1 MARECGKINFFKQK
15 HTYGGNTM
23 NVKPLQ
29 AKDVAEKVLFG
40 ELFILDVRNEADY
53 EDWKIEGKEVTSMNV
68 PYFDLLEGV
77 DHIVS
82 ELPKDKD
89 VLVVCA
95 KEGSSIFVAEQ
106 LTEAGLENIY
116 YLSGGMKA
124 WSEYVKPIKVGDL
137 KDGGS
142 MYQFNRLGKGC
153 LSYMVISKGQAA
165 VIDAVRTVEA
175 YEEFAKEQGAVITNV
190 MDTHLH
196 ADHISGGRKLAEKV
210 NGTYWLPPKDAEEV
224 VFSYEPL
231 VEGAVITVGQTKI
244 DIEAIYSPGHTIG
257 STSFIVDDEYLLS
270 GDILFVDSIGRPDL
284 AGKAEDWV
292 SDLRNTLYSRY
303 KELSQSLIVLPAH
316 YSKISEMDE
325 NGVVSAKLKDLF
337 AYNAGLNIE
346 DKEEFRKVVTE
357 NLPPQPNAYEEI
369 RQTNMGKIHPSAD
382 EEREMEIGPNRC
394 AVHE

>member
-1 MARECGKINFFKQK
+1 MKVK
-15 HTYGGNTM
+15 H
-23 NVKPLQ
+23 LA
-29 AKDVAEKVLFG
+29 AKDVAEKVMYE

-53 EDWKIEGKEVTSMNV
+53 ENWKIEGKEVTSMNV

-95 KEGSSIFVAEQ
+95 KEGSSIFVVEQ

-116 YLSGGMKA
+116 YLAGGMKA

-153 LSYMVISKGQAA
+153 LSYMVISKGEAA

-175 YEEFAKEQGAVITNV
+175 YEDFAKEQGAVITNV

-231 VEGAVITVGQTKI
+231 VEGAVITVGETKI

-316 YSKISEMDE
+316 YSKISEMNE
-325 NGVVSAKLKDLF
+325 SGIVSAKLKDLF
-337 AYNAGLNIE
+337 EYNAGLNIE
-346 DKEEFRKVVTE
+346 DEGEFRKVVTE
-357 NLPPQPNAYEEI
+357 NLPPQPNAYQEI
-369 RQTNMGKIHPSAD
+369 RQTNMGQLNPSQE

-394 AVHE
+394 AVHD